1 MESISYKHQERIVQT
16 LRQVED
22 SILLLQD
29 WNKKVSCADD
39 YLLTPEGVKNL
50 AASCMLV
57 EAIGE
62 AYKKIDVLTD
72 GKLLLLYPSIPWK
85 AVKGIRDHI
94 AHGYFEIDAD
104 VIYETIKHDL
114 DPLLEATRFFL
125 AEVMK

>member
-1 MESISYKHQERIVQT
+1 MSYKHQERIVQT

-29 WNKKVSCADD
+29 WNQKVSCADD